1 MSRSTDASIAF
12 SVTDNLS
19 ASVVKMKNALGGFR
33 DDAEG
38 LQKQLDALQN
48 TRMQLKNIDLKNAKN
63 QVEQMRRALEELG
76 DTATEADR
84 EAARADF
91 DQAVQNYSNVENQ
104 LKLVSRQA
112 NATWRDLENA
122 TDAISK
128 TENRAASVSGGGS
141 KSAGG
146 ILSALG
152 TAGLLNMA
160 GDVALDVGN
169 LLVGSGF
176 GSETGSLVSSGVSG
190 ALSGAAMGSLA
201 GPIGA
206 AVGAAIGGGLGL
218 LQGGTQAAQEK
229 DEAFKQYYIDQY
241 DQVAAATDESLSG
254 GGDTASQRE
263 LDAIAYERLLGEG
276 TGEEFL
282 QDLRRTAA
290 ETPME
295 YDDLTGIS
303 RALATGFGDAPERML
318 ELIEAIGDAGSAV
331 GVTASDMEYMAQS
344 MSRMQS
350 SGKAT
355 LEYLNIF
362 QDRGVD
368 VIGMLSEAMG
378 KTQGEIYDMISKGSI
393 SGQDAVDIIQQ
404 GMESMYGGA
413 METMSQTFDGLT
425 STLSDAMTEI
435 DNAMGE
441 GYNEKAKEGLQA
453 DIDAYG
459 GALGE
464 AMAQAN
470 SIIGEGRAIAENLSR
485 QYDREAMAALTQG
498 ADTTVYSDQQAAKL
512 QDMHDQYTSLVD
524 QYQTATEEDKAV
536 IAAQIEA
543 LMEDAQAMAE
553 SNYNASDMAQQL
565 REVELDQI
573 AAIRENTAALGY
585 VAWGG
590 DYERQQEQSK
600 GRLAGIGEA
609 EDFWGPDYIPGDIS
623 YNASLEASPSSNAFG
638 LDRVPYDGY
647 PAVLH
652 EGERVLTAR
661 EAREMDRELLRKDD
675 PRNTDPDLSWDRHA
689 FGADR
694 TESLVVERP
703 AAAAETGG
711 VSPLSYGALM
721 VSAAREPAPAAPGGD
736 AGTSISIT
744 VTGNTFGAGMDE
756 AAVAEAIADTA
767 VRKIL
772 AGFQGSI

>member
-91 DQAVQNYSNVENQ
+91 DQAVQNYNNLENQ

-112 NATWRDLENA
+112 KETERNLLDA
-122 TDAISK
+122 TDAISR
-128 TENRAASVSGGGS
+128 TDNRAASVSGGGV
-141 KSAGG
+141 
-146 ILSALG
+146 LSALG
-152 TAGLLNMA
+152 KAGLLNMA

-190 ALSGAAMGSLA
+190 ALSGAAMGSLL
-201 GPIGA
+201 PIPVIGT

-241 DQVAAATDESLSG
+241 DQVAAATDQSLSG

-263 LDAIAYERLLGEG
+263 LDAIAFERLLGEG
-276 TGEEFL
+276 TGKEFL

-303 RALATGFGDAPERML
+303 RALSTGFKSDPDRIL
-318 ELIEAIGDAGSAV
+318 KLIEDIGDAGSAV

-393 SGQDAVDIIQQ
+393 NGQTAVDIIQQ

-498 ADTTVYSDQQAAKL
+498 ADTTVYSDEQAAEL
-512 QDMHDQYTSLVD
+512 QAMHDQYTSLVD

-553 SNYNASDMAQQL
+553 SNYNASETAQQL
-565 REVELDQI
+565 RDVELDQI
-573 AAIRENTAALGY
+573 EAIRENTAALGNA
-585 VAWGG
+585 AWSGA
-590 DYERQQEQSK
+590 YSVQQEKSK
-600 GRLAGIGEA
+600 GAYG
-609 EDFWGPDYIPGDIS
+609 DFWETGYIPGDIS
-623 YNASLEASPSSNAFG
+623 YNADLDPSLNRHAFG

-647 PAVLH
+647 PALLD

-661 EAREMDRELLRKDD
+661 EAREMDQ
-675 PRNTDPDLSWDRHA
+675 
-689 FGADR
+689 
-694 TESLVVERP
+694 RP
-703 AAAAETGG
+703 
-711 VSPLSYGALM
+711 SYGALM
-721 VSAAREPAPAAPGGD
+721 ASAAREPAPAAPGGG

-744 VTGNTFGAGMDE
+744 VTGNTFGAGLDE

>member
-91 DQAVQNYSNVENQ
+91 DQAVQNYNNLENQ

-112 NATWRDLENA
+112 KETERNLLDA
-122 TDAISK
+122 TDAISR
-128 TENRAASVSGGGS
+128 TDNRAASVSGGGV
-141 KSAGG
+141 
-146 ILSALG
+146 LSALG
-152 TAGLLNMA
+152 KAGLLNMA

-190 ALSGAAMGSLA
+190 ALSGAALGSFLP
-201 GPIGA
+201 GIGT
-206 AVGAAIGGGLGL
+206 AVGAAIGGGLVL
-218 LQGGTQAAQEK
+218 LQGGTQAAQARE
-229 DEAFKQYYIDQY
+229 DAFKQYYSDQY

-276 TGEEFL
+276 TGEQFL

-303 RALATGFGDAPERML
+303 RALATGFKNDPDRIL
-318 ELIEAIGDAGSAV
+318 KLIEDIGDAGSAV

-368 VIGMLSEAMG
+368 VIRMLSEAMG

-393 SGQDAVDIIQQ
+393 NGQTAVDIIQQ

-498 ADTTVYSDQQAAKL
+498 ADTTVYSDEQAAKL

-553 SNYNASDMAQQL
+553 SNYNASETAQQL
-565 REVELDQI
+565 RDVELDQI
-573 AAIRENTAALGY
+573 EAIRENTAALGNA
-585 VAWGG
+585 AWSGA
-590 DYERQQEQSK
+590 YSVQQEKSK
-600 GRLAGIGEA
+600 GAYG
-609 EDFWGPDYIPGDIS
+609 DFWETGYIPGDIS
-623 YNASLEASPSSNAFG
+623 YNADLDPSLNRHAFG

-647 PAVLH
+647 PALLD

-661 EAREMDRELLRKDD
+661 EAREMDQ
-675 PRNTDPDLSWDRHA
+675 
-689 FGADR
+689 
-694 TESLVVERP
+694 RP
-703 AAAAETGG
+703 
-711 VSPLSYGALM
+711 SYGALM
-721 VSAAREPAPAAPGGD
+721 ASAAREPAPAAPGGG

-744 VTGNTFGAGMDE
+744 VTGNTFGAGLDE

>member
-19 ASVVKMKNALGGFR
+19 ASVVKMKNALGSFR

-38 LQKQLDALQN
+38 LQRQLDALQN
-48 TRMQLKNIDLKNAKN
+48 TRMQLKNIDLKNAKS
-63 QVEQMRRALEELG
+63 QVDQTRRALEELG
-76 DTATEADR
+76 ESAAEADR

-91 DQAVQNYSNVENQ
+91 DTAVQNYNNLENQ

-112 NATWRDLENA
+112 KQTERDLLDA

-128 TENRAASVSGGGS
+128 TDNRAASVSPGGGS
-141 KSAGG
+141 RGSDS

-152 TAGLLNMA
+152 KAGLLNMA
-160 GDVALDVGN
+160 GDVALDAGN
-169 LLVGSGF
+169 LLIGSGF
-176 GSETGSLVSSGVSG
+176 GSEAGSVVSSGVSG

-201 GPIGA
+201 GPIGT

-218 LQGGTQAAQEK
+218 LQGGTQAAQAR

-241 DQVAAATDESLSG
+241 DQVSAATDESISG

-263 LDAIAYERLLGEG
+263 LDAIAFNKLLYGQG
-276 TGEEFL
+276 DEFL
-282 QDLRRTAA
+282 KGLRATAA
-290 ETPME
+290 KTPFE
-295 YDDLTGIS
+295 YEDLTLMS
-303 RALATGFGDAPERML
+303 RNLATGFGTDPDRML
-318 ELIEAIGDAGSAV
+318 KLMTAIGDAGASV
-331 GVTASDMEYMAQS
+331 GASDSDMQWMATAL
-344 MSRMQS
+344 SRMQS
-350 SGKAT
+350 TDLAQLG
-355 LEYLNIF
+355 EINMF

-368 VIGMLSEAMG
+368 VIGMLANALGVSEG
-378 KTQGEIYDMISKGSI
+378 DVRSMISGGDI
-393 SGQDAVDIIQQ
+393 SGRYAVDVIQS
-404 GMESMYGGA
+404 GLTDPNGVYAGSMSL
-413 METMSQTFDGLT
+413 MSETFSGLT

-459 GALGE
+459 GDLGE

-485 QYDREAMAALTQG
+485 QYDREAMEALTMG
-498 ADTTVYSDQQAAKL
+498 ADTTVYSDEQAANL

-543 LMEDAQAMAE
+543 LMENAQAMAE
-553 SNYNASDMAQQL
+553 SNYNASDTAQQL
-565 REVELDQI
+565 RDVELDQI
-573 AAIRENTAALGY
+573 EAIRENTAALGNA
-585 VAWGG
+585 AWSG
-590 DYERQQEQSK
+590 DYDRQQEQSK
-600 GRLAGIGEA
+600 GAYG
-609 EDFWGPDYIPGDIS
+609 DFWETGYIPGDIS
-623 YNASLEASPSSNAFG
+623 YNADLDPSLNQHAFG
-638 LDRVPYDGY
+638 LTRVPYDRY
-647 PAVLH
+647 PALLD
-652 EGERVLTAR
+652 EGERVLTAAQ
-661 EAREMDRELLRKDD
+661 AREMDR
-675 PRNTDPDLSWDRHA
+675 P
-689 FGADR
+689 
-694 TESLVVERP
+694 ESLNVGGPVTAAEPGGISLPSYEGLMPTAVREP
-703 AAAAETGG
+703 AAA
-711 VSPLSYGALM
+711 
-721 VSAAREPAPAAPGGD
+721 EPKGD
-736 AGTSISIT
+736 PVNHISVT

-772 AGFQGSI
+772 AGYRG